1 MTFSCLFKGH
11 GQTTLVSNLI
21 AVFLVL
27 KKWDGGKR
35 LYKSEAKF
43 GTPVLFNSESY
54 LEANGNIWKKSIA
67 IRKSLS

>member
-27 KKWDGGKR
+27 KTWDGGEK
-35 LYKSEAKF
+35 A
-43 GTPVLFNSESY
+43 VQ
-54 LEANGNIWKKSIA
+54 I
-67 IRKSLS
+67 